1 MGNLFPANLEG
12 PKPPRRTRTHH
23 INSSIDGSAALVG
36 NPARVLIG
44 RAFAEGSR
52 TIQTERI
59 TESSSAQKA
68 AIRVP
73 SATHRSRARVCEDV
87 GRETR
92 GRGEEGVAEPPR
104 LRAVQVH
111 RRGPRLVR
119 ARPASPGKRRR
130 PERRLRRLS
139 AIAPPARGLDRSNRR
154 ARARSRVFPCFGMW
168 IPPPSRRL
176 SSPASALAAADLPSP
191 FPPNLAAS
199 PASRT
204 RTSSRPST
212 TVPDRRSPARE
223 RTSPSARRCGTSS
236 GA

>member
-44 RAFAEGSR
+44 RGQPNHPNRS
-52 TIQTERI
+52 
-59 TESSSAQKA
+59 ESSTEQKA
-68 AIRVP
+68 ALRVP

-139 AIAPPARGLDRSNRR
+139 AIAPPPARGLDRSNRR

-191 FPPNLAAS
+191 SPPNLAAS
-199 PASRT
+199 PALRT

-223 RTSPSARRCGTSS
+223 RTSPSARRCGASS